1 MKKEDIINL
10 GIEREGLFKLPKQT
24 NYLKMIFVYDSPMI
38 ESDQIEFNIKLESY
52 KTILKLINDLEK

>member
-1 MKKEDIINL
+1 MIK
-10 GIEREGLFKLPKQT
+10 GLKMTKQI